1 MSKFLTLIQEK
12 NKNKTLAAKPKTWLK
27 FFLSVKS
34 LNILVVALICLG
46 GALYLAQING
56 MAIKGFAIKEL
67 DEKRITLKDEIRK
80 LEFQTAEL
88 QSGQKIQERIAGLEM
103 VSVAKV
109 DYARDSGTVA
119 VK

>member
-1 MSKFLTLIQEK
+1 MMC
-12 NKNKTLAAKPKTWLK
+12 LA
-27 FFLSVKS
+27 
-34 LNILVVALICLG
+34 

>member
-1 MSKFLTLIQEK
+1 MSKFLMLIQEK
-12 NKNKTLAAKPKTWLK
+12 NKNKRLVAKPKTWFK
-27 FFLSVKS
+27 FFLNVKS
-34 LNILVVALICLG
+34 LNILVVVMMCLA
-46 GALYLAQING
+46 GALYLVQINS

-80 LEFQTAEL
+80 LEFKTAEL

-109 DYARDSGTVA
+109 DYARENGNVA